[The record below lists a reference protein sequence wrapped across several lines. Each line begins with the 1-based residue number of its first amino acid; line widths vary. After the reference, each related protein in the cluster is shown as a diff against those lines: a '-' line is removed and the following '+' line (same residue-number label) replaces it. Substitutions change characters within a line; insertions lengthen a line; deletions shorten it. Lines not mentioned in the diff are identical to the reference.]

1 MRTPATAMLWE
12 LWRLTRRG
20 MAIQVS
26 MSVLLGL
33 SVLTLAGFYG
43 AQDTAATLL
52 VTVAP
57 PSLNEWRE
65 WPGHVRRRAGG
76 SSVQM
81 NFLVIAGVVKCVAR
95 KGEKMTSRSP
105 LHGLLVSAALVIGF
119 CAGPVASVAAQP
131 TLDERLARLAEEIER
146 NRVELHAPGAA
157 LVVVQG
163 DEVVFARGFG
173 LADLEHETPVTP
185 DTRFFIGS
193 STKAFT
199 ATLLGMLV
207 DEGVMDWDDP
217 VEQHLPYF
225 TLPVESDRDARA
237 AIRDL
242 LSHRTGFARMNM
254 LWVGGA
260 LTPEE
265 ILRQAV
271 QAEPFAPF
279 RERWYYNNVMYLA
292 AGWAGAAAAG
302 APWDELVTERILV
315 PLGMTD
321 TQTSIRDA
329 RGGPR
334 MARGYTWNEDLEE
347 FRLHVPSGDGVGVD
361 PIAPAGSISSSVLDM
376 AKWLRFLLANGVVD
390 GQRLISEEALTETWT
405 RQIRIGGGVG
415 YGLGWMLRD
424 WQGQRLIEHGG
435 NVPGFSA
442 QVAILP
448 ESDLGFVLLTNANAS
463 VLAPLAITVVPSA
476 LLGEWA
482 DPDPADEIDDF
493 RPYVGRYVANFATFS
508 NEIFTVVER
517 NGHLAL
523 DIPSQRVYDLN
534 PPDAE
539 GRWQFTLTDQ
549 ISVSFERDDAGA
561 VVALTMRQSGMV
573 FEVLRE
579 GIEVEPEIDL
589 DELRKHLGPYRAEQG
604 DFSIT
609 LVIENQRLAFRG
621 PGGVETYDLH
631 PPDDN
636 GRWVARAN
644 AGLTIAF
651 DEADT
656 GVVVGLDFKRPG
668 RPALSLRAAGG
679 NDTPLPSVDEL
690 LALRVTTAGGSG
702 AVEVEN
708 YRASGTVRFPQA
720 AVDGRFETTV
730 AGDDRQRVEIDMGR
744 FGQIRV
750 SQDGDRAWRD
760 TSFDM
765 EPFDELRGTM
775 LQQVRREHPAV
786 LFGDWRASFD
796 AATVVRT
803 GDIDG
808 RQIYVVR
815 LETEDLPAIRLSV
828 EAETGDVLRVERT
841 LVIPGIGGM
850 PVVDTYEDYRNVH
863 GMRIP
868 YRTIESNEATGRT
881 IFEVE
886 SVEINVDLD
895 EDAFILRPRDDR

>member
-1 MRTPATAMLWE
+1 M
-12 LWRLTRRG
+12 
-20 MAIQVS
+20 
-26 MSVLLGL
+26 
-33 SVLTLAGFYG
+33 
-43 AQDTAATLL
+43 
-52 VTVAP
+52 
-57 PSLNEWRE
+57 
-65 WPGHVRRRAGG
+65 
-76 SSVQM
+76 
-81 NFLVIAGVVKCVAR
+81 
-95 KGEKMTSRSP
+95 
-105 LHGLLVSAALVIGF
+105 SAALVIGL
-119 CAGPVASVAAQP
+119 CAGPVPSVAAQP
-131 TLDERLARLAEEIER
+131 TLDERLERLAEEIER

-173 LADLEHETPVTP
+173 LADLENETPVTP

-254 LWVGGA
+254 LWVSGA

-271 QAEPFAPF
+271 QAEPFASF

-329 RGGPR
+329 RGGPL

-347 FRLHVPSGDGVGVD
+347 FRLHVPSGDSVGVD

-424 WQGQRLIEHGG
+424 WQGQRVIEHGG

-448 ESDLGFVLLTNANAS
+448 ESDLGFVLLTNASAS
-463 VLAPLAITVVPSA
+463 MLAPLAITVVPST
-476 LLGEWA
+476 LLGEWTDA
-482 DPDPADEIDDF
+482 DPAGEIDDF
-493 RPYVGRYVANFATFS
+493 RPYLGRYVANFATFS
-508 NEIFTVVER
+508 NEIFTVLER

-534 PPDAE
+534 PPDDE

-579 GIEVEPEIDL
+579 GIEVKPEIDL
-589 DELRKHLGPYRAEQG
+589 DELQKYPRSVSGRARGLLHHSRHREPAARVPGTWWSRDLRPQSAGRQRSLGGSRERRA
-604 DFSIT
+604 DDRVRRS
-609 LVIENQRLAFRG
+609 RHRG
-621 PGGVETYDLH
+621 GRRVGVQA
-631 PPDDN
+631 P
-636 GRWVARAN
+636 WA
-644 AGLTIAF
+644 
-651 DEADT
+651 T
-656 GVVVGLDFKRPG
+656 GPQPPG
-668 RPALSLRAAGG
+668 RRRERHAAAQRRRAPRAA
-679 NDTPLPSVDEL
+679 
-690 LALRVTTAGGSG
+690 
-702 AVEVEN
+702 
-708 YRASGTVRFPQA
+708 
-720 AVDGRFETTV
+720 
-730 AGDDRQRVEIDMGR
+730 
-744 FGQIRV
+744 
-750 SQDGDRAWRD
+750 
-760 TSFDM
+760 
-765 EPFDELRGTM
+765 
-775 LQQVRREHPAV
+775 
-786 LFGDWRASFD
+786 
-796 AATVVRT
+796 
-803 GDIDG
+803 
-808 RQIYVVR
+808 
-815 LETEDLPAIRLSV
+815 
-828 EAETGDVLRVERT
+828 
-841 LVIPGIGGM
+841 
-850 PVVDTYEDYRNVH
+850 
-863 GMRIP
+863 
-868 YRTIESNEATGRT
+868 
-881 IFEVE
+881 
-886 SVEINVDLD
+886 
-895 EDAFILRPRDDR
+895 RDDRCRGRVIVGRGGRELPRVRHRPVPAGRRRGPVRDAGRW